1 MNVKDYSSYDG
12 LGLAELVKTSQV
24 SAKELLEDACELT
37 NRLNPVLNAIVQTRF
52 DRAFEEARDMRD
64 QEKPFAGVPIL
75 MKDLSQAIAGE
86 RITAGTKLL
95 KDRVALLD
103 SNFVARI
110 RDTGFMIAG
119 QTSSPEFGLKNI
131 TESSLYGPTRNP
143 WNLAHSPGGS
153 SGGASAAV
161 AAGIVPIAG
170 ASDGGGSIRIPA
182 SFTGLV
188 GLKPTRGRTPV
199 GPGVG
204 RQWHGAAGD
213 FVITKTVRDSAA
225 MLDVLQVLQP
235 EAAFNVPLY
244 EGSYLADLRKRERT
258 FRIAYSVKSP
268 VGTPV
273 SADAVKAVH
282 KTVKWLEE
290 QGHLV
295 EEGEPEIDGVRLM
308 ENYYIMNCG
317 EMAADIQAL
326 EIALGRK
333 VTSNDIEIVS
343 WVLKTAGEQVSAI
356 QFTKSIAEWDTA
368 AAQMA
373 HFNRTYDLYITPATA
388 FTAPQ
393 VGELTHTAEE
403 EERLLLIEE
412 ASPAEQLKIVYDMFL
427 PSLTY
432 TPFTQWANLIG
443 QPAISLPVHLAD
455 DGLPI
460 GVQIMAPK
468 GRENWLLGIAA
479 QMEASSIWV
488 GLKGLSI
495 EQ

>member
-1 MNVKDYSSYDG
+1 MHVADYSRYDG
-12 LGLAELVKTSQV
+12 LGLAELVKTRQV
-24 SAKELLEDACELT
+24 SAKELVEDACELS
-37 NRLNPVLNAIVQTRF
+37 NRLNPGLNAIVQTRF
-52 DRAFEEARDMRD
+52 ERALDEAREMKDLS
-64 QEKPFAGVPIL
+64 KPFSGVPTL

-86 RITAGTKLL
+86 RITAGTRVL
-95 KDRVALLD
+95 KDRVALMD
-103 SNFVARI
+103 SHFVAKI
-110 RDTGFMIAG
+110 RDAGFLIAG

-131 TESSLYGPTRNP
+131 TEPVLYGPARNP
-143 WNLAHSPGGS
+143 WNPAHSPGGS

-199 GPGVG
+199 GPGAG

-213 FVITKTVRDSAA
+213 FVLTKTVRDSAA
-225 MLDVLQVLQP
+225 MLDALQVLQP
-235 EAAFNVPLY
+235 EAAFNVPLF
-244 EGSYLADLRKRERT
+244 EGSYLTDALGHKRK
-258 FRIAYSVKSP
+258 FRIAYSVQSP

-273 SADAVKAVH
+273 SADAAHAVH

-290 QGHLV
+290 QGHLI
-295 EEGEPEIDGVRLM
+295 EEKAPEIDGIRLM

-317 EMAADIQAL
+317 EMAADIQSI
-326 EIALGRK
+326 EESIGRK
-333 VTSNDIEIVS
+333 VTSDDIEIVS

-356 QFTKSIAEWDTA
+356 QFTRSIAEWDVA

-388 FTAPQ
+388 YTAPR
-393 VGELTHTAEE
+393 VGELTHTAKEAEE
-403 EERLLLIEE
+403 LLHIEE
-412 ASPAEQLKIVYDMFL
+412 ASPAEQQKMVYDMFL

-432 TPFTQWANLIG
+432 TPFTQWANIIG
-443 QPAISLPVHLAD
+443 QPAISLPIHLAD

-468 GRENWLLGIAA
+468 GREDWLLGIAS
-479 QMEASSIWV
+479 QMEQSPIWV
-488 GLKGLSI
+488 GLKGL
-495 EQ
+495 QLDN

>member
-1 MNVKDYSSYDG
+1 MNLAEFSRYDG
-12 LGLAELVKTSQV
+12 IGLAELVKKGQM
-24 SAKELLEDACELT
+24 SAKELLEDVSKMT
-37 NRLNPVLNAIVQTRF
+37 DDINPELNAIVHTRF
-52 DRAFEEARDMRD
+52 EQALTEAGKMDFN
-64 QEKPFAGVPIL
+64 KPFAGVPIFL
-75 MKDLSQAIAGE
+75 KDLSQSIAGE
-86 RITAGTKLL
+86 RATAGTKLL
-95 KDRVALLD
+95 KDRVANID
-103 SNFVARI
+103 SHYVRKI
-110 RDTGFMIAG
+110 REAGFLIAG
-119 QTSSPEFGLKNI
+119 QTSTPEFGLKNI
-131 TESSLYGPTRNP
+131 TEPALYGPSRNP
-143 WNLAHSPGGS
+143 WNPAYSPGGS

-204 RQWHGAAGD
+204 RQWHGAAVD
-213 FVITKTVRDSAA
+213 FVLTKTVRDSAA

-244 EGSYLADLRKRERT
+244 QGSYLEDLNNGERK
-258 FRIAYSVKSP
+258 FRIAFSVKSP

-290 QGHLV
+290 QGHHV
-295 EEGEPEIDGVRLM
+295 EEKEPEIDGIRLM

-317 EMAADIQAL
+317 EMAADIRSI
-326 EIALGRK
+326 EESIGRK
-333 VTSNDIEIVS
+333 VTSEDIEMVS

-356 QFTKSIAEWDTA
+356 QFTRSIAEWDTA

-373 HFNRTYDLYITPATA
+373 HFNQTFDLYITPATA
-388 FTAPQ
+388 STAPRI
-393 VGELTHTAEE
+393 GELTHSKKEE
-403 EERLLLIEE
+403 EELLQIEE
-412 ASPAEQLKIVYDMFL
+412 ASPSEQLRMVYDMFL

-432 TPFTQWANLIG
+432 TPFTQWANIIG
-443 QPAISLPVHLAD
+443 QPAISLPVHLGD
-455 DGLPI
+455 NGLPI

-468 GRENWLLGIAA
+468 GREDWLLGIAA
-479 QMEASSIWV
+479 QMEESPIWV
-488 GLKGLSI
+488 GLKGM
-495 EQ
+495 